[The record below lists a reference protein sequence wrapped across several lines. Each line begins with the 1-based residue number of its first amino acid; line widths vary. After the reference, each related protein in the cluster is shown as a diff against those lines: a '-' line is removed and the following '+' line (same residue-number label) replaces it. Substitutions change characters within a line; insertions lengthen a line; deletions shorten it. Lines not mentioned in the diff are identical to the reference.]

1 MEGLHFMRAQLRV
14 RARGIGSPSWSKGA
28 PAIRPSTWR
37 EVSRVTHEEQWAT
50 QQSINAVNSTTKKE
64 AVMNR
69 RRFLTIRVGVMGLIG
84 GLVLAS
90 SLSALANELWVA
102 PAKSPA
108 DKQVGNWA
116 VNHLGPMDSR
126 THFGFHVP
134 GDITAFTKAVVVLI
148 PPATG
153 ALVYNLDISVA
164 KSAQSQNAFTNSSP
178 GLATGVT
185 ANVLTELDVSSIF
198 PGNLLVPDG
207 TYVSL
212 NFSLPAGTTQVLGMR
227 FEYVGPGE
235 QNLFGTG
242 TNWAVDGHG
251 GDCTLGEI
259 ILSAGAVANGWVAD
273 GRLLSIAQ
281 NSALFSLLGTTY
293 GGDGRTTF
301 AIPDLRGTAPNKLT
315 YSICHTG
322 IFPTHN

>member
-1 MEGLHFMRAQLRV
+1 
-14 RARGIGSPSWSKGA
+14 
-28 PAIRPSTWR
+28 
-37 EVSRVTHEEQWAT
+37 
-50 QQSINAVNSTTKKE
+50 
-64 AVMNR
+64 MNR
-69 RRFLTIRVGVMGLIG
+69 RRFLTVRVGVMVLIG
-84 GLVLAS
+84 GLVLAC

-116 VNHLGPMDSR
+116 VDHLGPLDSR

-134 GDITAFTKAVVVLI
+134 DDITAFTKAVVVLI

-164 KSAQSQNAFTNSSP
+164 KNAQSQNAFTNSSP
-178 GLATGVT
+178 GLTTGVT
-185 ANVLTELDVSSIF
+185 ANVLTEIDVSSIF
-198 PGNLLVPDG
+198 PGNLLVPGG

-227 FEYVGPGE
+227 FEYVGPGGQ
-235 QNLFGTG
+235 QNLFGTD
-242 TNWAVDGHG
+242 TNTAVDGRG
-251 GDCTLGEI
+251 RDCTIGEI
-259 ILSAGAVANGWVAD
+259 ILSAGVVANGMVAD
-273 GRLLSIAQ
+273 GRELLIITKGYQ
-281 NSALFSLLGTTY
+281 PLFSLIGTLY

-315 YSICHTG
+315 YSICIEG
-322 IFPTHN
+322 IFPTRN